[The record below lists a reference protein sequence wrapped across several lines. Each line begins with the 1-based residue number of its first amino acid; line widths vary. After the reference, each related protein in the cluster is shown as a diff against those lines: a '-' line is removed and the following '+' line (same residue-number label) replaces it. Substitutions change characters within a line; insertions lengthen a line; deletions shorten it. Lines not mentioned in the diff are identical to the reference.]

1 MSAVLLD
8 GKALSFKIKDELKK
22 QCEELKSE
30 YLLVPKLAIVL
41 VGENP
46 ASLVYVSSKEKACAA
61 VGIQSVVVR
70 LKETVSEECIISE
83 VEKLSRDQTVNAVM
97 VQLPLP
103 KGINE
108 RNVLNSIPPEKD
120 ADGLT
125 ALSAGKMFDGEFSLL
140 PCTPS
145 GIIQLLKRNNIEL
158 CGKHAV
164 IVGRSNLVG
173 KPLSVLLLREN
184 CTVTVCHSKT
194 QDLSK
199 FTSTADILIVAIGKP
214 NFIVGNMIKQGAV
227 VIDVGINRT
236 DSGLLGDVDFNT
248 AKEVASYIT
257 PVPGGVG
264 PMTVTMLLSNAI
276 VACKMQ
282 NGILKK

>member
-1 MSAVLLD
+1 MSAALLD
-8 GKALSFKIKDELKK
+8 GKALSLKIKDELKK

-30 YLLVPKLAIVL
+30 YLLIPKLAIVL

-70 LKETVSEECIISE
+70 LKETDSEECIISE

-145 GIIQLLKRNNIEL
+145 GIIQVLKRNNIEL

-173 KPLSVLLLREN
+173 KPLSVLLLCEN

-199 FTSTADILIVAIGKP
+199 FTSAADILIVAIGKP
-214 NFIVGNMIKQGAV
+214 NFIVGSMIKQGAV

-236 DSGLLGDVDFNT
+236 ERGLVGDVDFNT
-248 AKEVASYIT
+248 AKEIASYIT

-276 VACKMQ
+276 ASCKMQ
-282 NGILKK
+282 NGILLK

>member
-30 YLLVPKLAIVL
+30 YLLIPKLAIVL

-108 RNVLNSIPPEKD
+108 RNVLNSIPPKKD

>member
-1 MSAVLLD
+1 MSATLLD
-8 GKALSFKIKDELKK
+8 GKALSLKIK
-22 QCEELKSE
+22 EELKEQCKELKNE

-41 VGENP
+41 VGDNP
-46 ASLVYVSSKEKACAA
+46 ASLVYVSSKEKACAE

-70 LKETVSEECIISE
+70 LKETVTEECVISE
-83 VEKLSRDQTVNAVM
+83 VDKLAQDKTVNAVM

-108 RNVLNSIPPEKD
+108 RNVLAHIPPEKD

-145 GIIQLLKRNNIEL
+145 GIIELLKRNNIEL

-199 FTSTADILIVAIGKP
+199 FTSAADILVVAIGKK
-214 NFIVGNMIKQGAV
+214 NFVTGNMVKQGAV

-236 DSGLLGDVDFNT
+236 EQGLFGDVDFNA

-276 VACKMQ
+276 LACKMQ
-282 NGILKK
+282 NSILKK

>member
-1 MSAVLLD
+1 MSATLLD
-8 GKALSFKIKDELKK
+8 GKALSLKIK
-22 QCEELKSE
+22 EELKEQCKELKNE

-41 VGENP
+41 VGDNP
-46 ASLVYVSSKEKACAA
+46 ASLVYVSSKEKACAE

-70 LKETVSEECIISE
+70 LKETVTEECVISE
-83 VEKLSRDQTVNAVM
+83 VDKLAQDKTVNAVM

-108 RNVLNSIPPEKD
+108 RNVLAHIPPEKD

-145 GIIQLLKRNNIEL
+145 GIIELLKRNNIEL

-199 FTSTADILIVAIGKP
+199 FTSSADILVVAIGKK
-214 NFIVGNMIKQGAV
+214 NFVTGNMVKQGAV

-236 DSGLLGDVDFNT
+236 EQGLFGDVDFNA

-276 VACKMQ
+276 LACRMQ
-282 NGILKK
+282 NSILKK